1 METQYDYYQYAMGRC
16 GTFAALEQLLTVQNR
31 QLHRFKSVVKS
42 AIGLCKLGVKIHK
55 IRESETARFQPLLDE
70 YKSSDE
76 YKAVLK
82 TVEDSIENDEDE
94 NKIDADPKGF
104 LKYWDVVSSG
114 SLLTVY
120 CCSLMG
126 KTTSVVSF
134 RRYAS

>member
-1 METQYDYYQYAMGRC
+1 M
-16 GTFAALEQLLTVQNR
+16 
-31 QLHRFKSVVKS
+31 VKS

-104 LKYWDVVSSG
+104 LKYWDVVSYW

-134 RRYAS
+134 RRSAS

>member
-1 METQYDYYQYAMGRC
+1 M
-16 GTFAALEQLLTVQNR
+16 
-31 QLHRFKSVVKS
+31 VKS

-104 LKYWDVVSSG
+104 LKYWDVVSS
-114 SLLTVY
+114 
-120 CCSLMG
+120 CS
-126 KTTSVVSF
+126 
-134 RRYAS
+134 Y